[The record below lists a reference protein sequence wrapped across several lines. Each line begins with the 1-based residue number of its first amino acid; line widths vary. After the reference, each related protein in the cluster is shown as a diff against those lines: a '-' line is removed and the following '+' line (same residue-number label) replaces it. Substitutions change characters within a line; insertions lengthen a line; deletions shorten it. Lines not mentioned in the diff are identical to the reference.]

1 MTVSWGLRSLAGLGI
16 YDVESS
22 GSAARVSEV
31 RKDSSVPVSIAA
43 WHLEGRDNILVDLE
57 EESELFPG
65 LQLGRAV

>member
-1 MTVSWGLRSLAGLGI
+1 VAGLGI

-43 WHLEGRDNILVDLE
+43 
-57 EESELFPG
+57 
-65 LQLGRAV
+65 

>member
-31 RKDSSVPVSIAA
+31 RKDSSVPVSTTA